1 MSYDVIIRYSREKLQ
16 MRQHNK
22 DKLPDCF
29 AANWDR
35 SWVCDYK
42 GDDNQKRA
50 VSMIES
56 VEKDVIGDGTR
67 KTSSRTYLTES
78 LECIELKT

>member
-1 MSYDVIIRYSREKLQ
+1 M
-16 MRQHNK
+16 
-22 DKLPDCF
+22 
-29 AANWDR
+29 
-35 SWVCDYK
+35 CDYK